1 MSKETMRMQTI
12 TATPPR
18 RLSRRAVSVLAG
30 LMLAVGLVLAP
41 ASPAAAET
49 AWDVKANWGETEM
62 RPGQTAMMSV
72 TIRNIGRTTAV
83 GQVKVEDHL
92 PQGVSVDEIF
102 DAEGWICF
110 GETTL
115 ICKAPL
121 EADPLY
127 FDIGGSLARVG
138 HRIQFTV
145 DVSPDASGVH
155 PNIATVS
162 GGGASST
169 RCRPDHL
176 RRPRAEPASSASC
189 PAASK
194 ATTTPG
200 KGHTRRSN
208 TRRAAIRSS
217 SAIDFDFNTMF
228 GRSPT
233 DRNPGAPYTKPI
245 GRVRTIETILPRGL
259 IGNAEAIPQC
269 KGTELLGR
277 RLGILPDRR
286 LPGRLTDRL
295 PEGAALE
302 RVLGR
307 RLGLPQRIAV
317 RQRLQHGAA
326 QRRRR

>member
-1 MSKETMRMQTI
+1 MQKI

-62 RPGQTAMMSV
+62 RPGQTAMMAV

-127 FDIGGSLARVG
+127 FDIGGSLGRVG

-162 GGGASST
+162 GGGASEWGRT
-169 RCRPDHL
+169 RS
-176 RRPRAEPASSASC
+176 SSATPTGPANSALC

-200 KGHTRRSN
+200 KGHPRRSN
-208 TRRAAIRSS
+208 TKRAAIRSS
-217 SAIDFDFNTMF
+217 STSTSTSTRCSGEARPIETPAPRTPSRSAAC
-228 GRSPT
+228 GRS
-233 DRNPGAPYTKPI
+233 
-245 GRVRTIETILPRGL
+245 
-259 IGNAEAIPQC
+259 
-269 KGTELLGR
+269 R
-277 RLGILPDRR
+277 RSCHAG
-286 LPGRLTDRL
+286 
-295 PEGAALE
+295 
-302 RVLGR
+302 
-307 RLGLPQRIAV
+307 
-317 RQRLQHGAA
+317 
-326 QRRRR
+326 